1 MERVLAAA
9 KEGFEDGLSGL
20 ERLKRNLQNAA
31 VLCQPAGAAGAV
43 FETELEARC
52 RSLSEV
58 CAGCARVRAEGG
70 GSTSARGTLLRT
82 ALLFACCSGCG
93 RTRTMGPRVP
103 SWAPADATFAL
114 CPYAS
119 FDSADLDEEDPDEG
133 VGVDERAALLQPED
147 FFLDDED
154 WYASARWLMERPQ
167 TEDFITAALLTH
179 MAPLYVP
186 FADIR
191 ARTPKEVVPADVQ
204 VVT

>member
-1 MERVLAAA
+1 MGRRVL
-9 KEGFEDGLSGL
+9 
-20 ERLKRNLQNAA
+20 
-31 VLCQPAGAAGAV
+31 
-43 FETELEARC
+43 
-52 RSLSEV
+52 
-58 CAGCARVRAEGG
+58 
-70 GSTSARGTLLRT
+70 
-82 ALLFACCSGCG
+82 
-93 RTRTMGPRVP
+93 
-103 SWAPADATFAL
+103 SWTPADATFAL
-114 CPYAS
+114 SCAS
-119 FDSADLDEEDPDEG
+119 FDSADLDEDDPDEG

-204 VVT
+204 VLA